1 MSQQFSFEFKTFIPS
16 LLYTRYFET
25 CVADAP
31 VYICVVNNDSQIGQ
45 VYLEKPP
52 EANYVGAQPL
62 EGQIRVFFTAEDH
75 RRYAKSVSLAEGI
88 PFEFIR
94 RWEMKFS
101 VFVDYISQMDAAY
114 KELGKPG
121 VRAVASAIHDEKFVD
136 LDILWTAERDCMV

>member
-1 MSQQFSFEFKTFIPS
+1 MSTQFSFEFRPFIPPI
-16 LLYTRYFET
+16 LYTRYFET
-25 CVADAP
+25 MVADSS
-31 VYICVVNNDSQIGQ
+31 VYICIVNNEDQIGQ
-45 VYLEKPP
+45 IFLEKAPDGA
-52 EANYVGAQPL
+52 EAL

-101 VFVDYISQMDAAY
+101 AFVDYVSQMDSKY
-114 KELGKPG
+114 KEIGKFG

-136 LDILWTAERDCMV
+136 LDILWTAEPDCMV